1 MRLTTAHLMR
11 SYAAT
16 GSLYMAISMVMAL
29 STIATWQQE
38 TLAIVY
44 NNNNHVVPCKHGD
57 FN

>member
-1 MRLTTAHLMR
+1 MRC
-11 SYAAT
+11 YAAT

-29 STIATWQQE
+29 STIATWQQG

-44 NNNNHVVPCKHGD
+44 NNKHIVPCKHRD

>member
-1 MRLTTAHLMR
+1 MR

-16 GSLYMAISMVMAL
+16 GSLYMAISMMMAL

-44 NNNNHVVPCKHGD
+44 NNNKHIVPCKHGD